1 MTPEERLR
9 RRRCLGLR
17 VGIVFA
23 VVLAAYYHDDLAVVG
38 VVAAGGLLALA
49 AHWRGCRRSATKAAQ
64 PDTHAR
70 DP

>member
-23 VVLAAYYHDDLAVVG
+23 VALAAYYHDDLAVVG

-49 AHWRGCRRSATKAAQ
+49 AHWQGCRRSVTNPARS
-64 PDTHAR
+64 DTHPR
-70 DP
+70 DR